1 MKNFRFYLERVGILG
16 NWNFLRF
23 VRLALGIMII
33 IQAVVV
39 KDWVMGFLGI
49 FFTIMPLF
57 NMGCCASG
65 GCATPLKKKTEHSKE
80 IIYEEV
86 VK

>member
-65 GCATPLKKKTEHSKE
+65 ECAAPIKKKAENSKD